1 MLLDLTDES
10 TIQFVWEKGITVK
23 DFDPN
28 LVRKDACGA
37 WIVRNAYGNK
47 NNVYGWEIDHV
58 YPISL
63 GGDDD
68 EKNLRPMQWENNK
81 SKSNDYPSYVAAIQ
95 AEGNGNIQKNVQY
108 TINEDLQKEL
118 SALYNL

>member
-1 MLLDLTDES
+1 MLLDLTEES

-37 WIVRNAYGNK
+37 WIVRNAYGNR

-95 AEGNGNIQKNVQY
+95 AEENGNIQKNVQY

>member
-10 TIQFVWEKGITVK
+10 TIQFVWEKGVTVK

-95 AEGNGNIQKNVQY
+95 AEENGNIQKNVQY